1 VRSRRLA
8 GSWWLG
14 LLSSLAWLILSG
26 IVVRLTTAT
35 AGMVLLAAVF
45 LLSASDQF
53 LDRARCG
60 FPLERKLAGHA
71 AAAALA
77 LPLTLVLAD
86 LRDRLSP
93 AADVLAFLLAVIAV
107 ALAGGLI
114 PAVIEAVAGALLLH
128 ALVAPQPGR
137 SAIAGVSDAAVLGV
151 LVALAVVVGVL
162 TEEAVRRGRQA
173 ALAAEAARLA
183 AEAAVNCLRSP
194 SVRLTAAHHD
204 ELRATVEE
212 SLAGSPGL
220 PPAPRASP
228 PRT

>member
-1 VRSRRLA
+1 
-8 GSWWLG
+8 
-14 LLSSLAWLILSG
+14 
-26 IVVRLTTAT
+26 
-35 AGMVLLAAVF
+35 MVLLAAVF

-77 LPLTLVLAD
+77 LPLTLVVAD

-162 TEEAVRRGRQA
+162 T
-173 ALAAEAARLA
+173 
-183 AEAAVNCLRSP
+183 
-194 SVRLTAAHHD
+194 AAHHD